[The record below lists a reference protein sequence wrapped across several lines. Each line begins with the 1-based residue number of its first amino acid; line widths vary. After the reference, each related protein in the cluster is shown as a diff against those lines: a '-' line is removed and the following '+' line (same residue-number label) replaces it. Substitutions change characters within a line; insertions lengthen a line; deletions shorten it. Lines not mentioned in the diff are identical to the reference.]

1 VPARHEA
8 QPRLAEVLVG
18 MPAAS
23 RSFTGR
29 ALPRPV
35 EILAE
40 TRAHGG
46 GCREACRHDPDLAL
60 FPPGHAR
67 GRLMRAFGAC
77 ARAVRLE

>member
-1 VPARHEA
+1 
-8 QPRLAEVLVG
+8 

-46 GCREACRHDPDLAL
+46 GCREACRRHDPDPAL
-60 FPPGHAR
+60 MFPPDHAR